1 MKVIIYFDTNALQ
14 KYSIATC
21 ITVYLVNESINGNI
35 GRISDI
41 LCDKSTTLNI
51 VYSQLNTNSLQ
62 ELAKCIDLKLVDCIN
77 HNIVITDL
85 AKQEILEINDISK
98 KNVVEKDNNNYEEFF
113 NDIWKWYPVK
123 KGKGKVSKTQK
134 MKLYRVGLDE
144 LSRCINRYVKYIE
157 DNNKQKF
164 IMNGS
169 TFFNSG
175 YIDYLDENY
184 CEDSSKKE
192 SGFLQKVGL

>member
-1 MKVIIYFDTNALQ
+1 MKIYFDIDVAL
-14 KYSIATC
+14 KYSLATC

-35 GRISDI
+35 GRMSDI
-41 LCDKSTTLNI
+41 LCDKNTTISTI
-51 VYSQLNTNSLQ
+51 YYQLNTNGIQ
-62 ELAKCIDLKLVDCIN
+62 ELAKCIDSGLVEITEDHRLKLSDI
-77 HNIVITDL
+77 
-85 AKQEILEINDISK
+85 AKNEILGINYKEVDL
-98 KNVVEKDNNNYEEFF
+98 FF
-113 NDIWKWYPVK
+113 ERLWKLYPVK
-123 KGKGKVSKTQK
+123 KGKGKVSQNQK
-134 MKLYRVGLDE
+134 RKLFKIGE
-144 LSRCINRYVKYIE
+144 PKITECIIRYKKYIE
-157 DNNKQKF
+157 DNNKQEF

>member
-1 MKVIIYFDTNALQ
+1 MKVYFETDAVL
-14 KYSIATC
+14 KYGLATC

-41 LCDKSTTLNI
+41 LCDKNTHISTI
-51 VYSQLNTNSLQ
+51 YCQLNTNGLQ
-62 ELAKCIDLKLVDCIN
+62 ELAKCIDLGLVETTQDHRLKL
-77 HNIVITDL
+77 
-85 AKQEILEINDISK
+85 NDISINEILNIGYK
-98 KNVVEKDNNNYEEFF
+98 EVDSAFERL
-113 NDIWKWYPVK
+113 WKLYPVK

-134 MKLYRVGLDE
+134 NKLYKIGE
-144 LSRCINRYVKYIE
+144 EKITKCIIRYQKYIE
-157 DNNKQKF
+157 DNNKQNF

-184 CEDSSKKE
+184 CEDYSKRK
-192 SGFLQKVGL
+192 SGFLQKVGF